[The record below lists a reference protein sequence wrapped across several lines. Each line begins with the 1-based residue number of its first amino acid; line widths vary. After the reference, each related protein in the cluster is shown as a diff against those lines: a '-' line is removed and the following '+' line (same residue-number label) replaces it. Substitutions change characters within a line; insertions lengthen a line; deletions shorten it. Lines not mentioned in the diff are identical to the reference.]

1 MAKSKAKSKPQTDLV
16 RHWELSPIGRRILRE
31 GRQFATVRRIVVA
44 ARKVF
49 AQKGLAGA
57 RMDEIARVAGVN
69 KALPYY
75 YFRNKEELHRFV
87 LETMIAQISGQME
100 SPAVL
105 LMDPP
110 ERVKA
115 LVNLT
120 FDFVMRNPAYPRL
133 IQREMMAA
141 RRPLHWMVVAHHR
154 PLHQRAVKTILLL
167 DSSPARFGTA
177 TSGTPETSSSAG
189 APSWIFWNTDCFW
202 LLLRNPNSNDPLIHT
217 AVVRAAISRL
227 PADGHAKRRAASFS
241 AALRRLPHAAHG
253 PEQEVRPALHN
264 EIVED
269 NEVKTTLRTTL

>member
-1 MAKSKAKSKPQTDLV
+1 MAKSKTKSKSQTDLV

-49 AQKGLAGA
+49 AQRGLAGA

-87 LETMIAQISGQME
+87 LETMIAQISAQME

-105 LMDPP
+105 SMDPP
-110 ERVKA
+110 ERVRA

-133 IQREMMAA
+133 IQREMMAD

-154 PLHQRAVKTILLL
+154 PLHKRAVKTIREGIARGQFRAVDPDQMVFTIFGMIMYYFATGQLASQIWNRDIWNPRNVEQRRRAVL
-167 DSSPARFGTA
+167 DFLEHGLFLSPA
-177 TSGTPETSSSAG
+177 
-189 APSWIFWNTDCFW
+189 
-202 LLLRNPNSNDPLIHT
+202 
-217 AVVRAAISRL
+217 
-227 PADGHAKRRAASFS
+227 AK
-241 AALRRLPHAAHG
+241 
-253 PEQEVRPALHN
+253 
-264 EIVED
+264 
-269 NEVKTTLRTTL
+269 T

>member
-1 MAKSKAKSKPQTDLV
+1 MGKSRSNSQSQTDLV
-16 RHWELSPIGRRILRE
+16 RLWELSPSGKRILRE
-31 GRQFATVRRIVVA
+31 GRQFSTVARIVVA

-57 RMDEIARVAGVN
+57 RMDEIARAAGVN

-87 LETMIAQISGQME
+87 IETMIAQISKQME

-105 LMDPP
+105 AMDPP
-110 ERVKA
+110 ERVRA

-154 PLHQRAVKTILLL
+154 PLHKRAVKTIREGI
-167 DSSPARFGTA
+167 ARGQFRAVDPDQMVFTIFGMIMYYFA
-177 TSGTPETSSSAG
+177 TGPLASQ
-189 APSWIFWNTDCFW
+189 IWNRDIW
-202 LLLRNPNSNDPLIHT
+202 NPRN
-217 AVVRAAISRL
+217 VEER
-227 PADGHAKRRAASFS
+227 RRAVLDFLEHGLF
-241 AALRRLPHAAHG
+241 LRPTAKA
-253 PEQEVRPALHN
+253 
-264 EIVED
+264 
-269 NEVKTTLRTTL
+269 